1 VQRIALHGLL
11 AFNVSNRYFDLEP
24 VLARVA
30 AQEGLSGVVRSDT
43 APTAEE
49 LDAGELP
56 STWVV
61 IARSPDTLGSLT
73 RSSGWEPIGGGTGAA
88 LWTDDYTDLL
98 ATLR

>member
-1 VQRIALHGLL
+1 MI

-43 APTAEE
+43 ALSAHA
-49 LDAGELP
+49 LSAGELP

-61 IARSPDTLGSLT
+61 IARSPADLGGLT
-73 RSSGWEPIGGGTGAA
+73 TAAGWEPVGDGAGA
-88 LWTDDYTDLL
+88 PLWTDDYTDLL